1 MSRCSTKHAPW
12 FVIPANHKWFR
23 NLAVSRV
30 VADALEDMKL
40 ELPKPTV
47 DLKEIR
53 RLYHQDAGPSSARP
67 GKGNGHKK

>member
-23 NLAVSRV
+23 NLAVSRI

-53 RLYHQDAGPSSARP
+53 RLYHQDAGASSARP

>member
-23 NLAVSRV
+23 NLAVSRI

-47 DLKEIR
+47 DLEEIR
-53 RLYHQDAGPSSARP
+53 RLYHQDAGAVSARH
-67 GKGNGHKK
+67 GKTNGHKK